1 MLLELLLVL
10 AAAGVA
16 ASLRPW
22 RGLARS
28 PVRPALVGCLLVLPL
43 LWASQRALPG
53 GLVLQWSG
61 APLLVMVAGWPLA
74 VLALPLVAVA
84 GAWLGGQG
92 LEAAIGLLWWNG
104 VLPATG
110 LLAIGAALRRWLPH
124 HLFIYILGR
133 GFFGTTLCLGVAGT
147 LATLWQPLPAATSAS
162 DLVLAHWLM
171 ASGEG
176 FATGMLAA
184 IFVAYRPGWLAT
196 HSDRLYLGQG
206 PDGR

>member
-1 MLLELLLVL
+1 MLLELLGTGV
-10 AAAGVA
+10 AAGLA

-22 RGLARS
+22 RGLARA
-28 PVRPALVGCLLVLPL
+28 PMAPALLGCLLVLPL

-74 VLALPLVAVA
+74 VLALPAVAVA

-92 LEAAIGLLWWNG
+92 LEAAVGLLWWNG

-110 LLAIGAALRRWLPH
+110 LLVVGAALRRWLPP
-124 HLFIYILGR
+124 HLFVYILGR
-133 GFFGTTLCLGVAGT
+133 GFFGTTLCLGAAGT
-147 LATLWQPLPAATSAS
+147 LAALWQPLPPAVTAD
-162 DLVLAHWLM
+162 DLVLARWLM

-176 FATGMLAA
+176 FATGMLVA

-196 HSDRLYLGQG
+196 HSDRLYLGDAPG
-206 PDGR
+206 PR